1 MEILEKVKVL
11 DLSQIM
17 AGPLS
22 SMILGDL
29 GAEVIKVEPPEG
41 DAARVMGD
49 TFLHGQSDY
58 LLSLNRN
65 KRSMVIDLKMESG
78 REIFYRLARQADVL
92 LENFRPGTVEKLG
105 VDYPTVSRLN
115 PRIIYC
121 SVSGFGQEGPYR
133 DRPAMDPIIQ
143 AMGGLMGIT
152 GDPRTGPAKVG
163 SPISDFIAPLLAT
176 IGILGG
182 LYLRQKTGEG
192 QKVEISMLDGIIFS
206 LIPRQAYFF
215 VKNKSLPLTGNRHYQ
230 ISPCNAYPTKDG
242 QHVMVIVHTQKHWAN
257 FCEAL
262 GRMDLPVDSRFRT
275 NADRLK
281 NCAELDGLLTGI
293 FQQKTQREWVD
304 SLAGKGVMIGPVYRM
319 DQLFQDPQVV
329 HNEMVAEIDHPLA
342 GKIKALR
349 TPIRFSAS
357 PLSIKRPPPLLGQ
370 HTEEILSELGYT
382 AEEIERRKATG
393 AVKGAK
399 GLKEGPLEG

>member
-1 MEILEKVKVL
+1 MEILEKLKVL

-29 GAEVIKVEPPEG
+29 GAEVIKIEPPEG
-41 DAARVMGD
+41 DAARVMGE
-49 TFLHGQSDY
+49 TFIQGQSDY

-65 KRSMVIDLKMESG
+65 KRSMVIDLKKEPG
-78 REIFYRLARQADVL
+78 KEILYRLARQADVL

-105 VDYPTVSRLN
+105 VDYPTISRLN
-115 PRIIYC
+115 PGIIYC
-121 SVSGFGQEGPYR
+121 SVSGFGQQGPYR

-152 GDPRTGPAKVG
+152 GNPRTGPAKVG

-176 IGILGG
+176 IGILGA

-206 LIPRQAYFF
+206 LIPRPAYYFL
-215 VKNKSLPLTGNRHYQ
+215 KNKSLPLTGNRHFQ
-230 ISPCNAYPTKDG
+230 IAPCNAYPTKDG
-242 QHVMVIVHTQKHWAN
+242 QYVMVIVHTQKHWVN

-262 GRMDLPVDSRFRT
+262 GRMDLLGDCRFLT
-275 NADRLK
+275 NADRLQ
-281 NCAELDGLLTGI
+281 NSAELDGVLAEL
-293 FQQKTQREWVD
+293 FQQRNQWEWVD
-304 SLAGKGVMIGPVYRM
+304 YLAGKGVMIGPVYRM

-329 HNEMVAEIDHPLA
+329 HDQMVVEIDHPLA
-342 GKIKALR
+342 GKIKSIR
-349 TPIRFSAS
+349 TPIGFSAS
-357 PLSIKRPPPLLGQ
+357 PLKIKRPPPLLGQ
-370 HTEEILSELGYT
+370 HTEEILFELGYT
-382 AEEIERRKATG
+382 GEEIEHYKNSG
-393 AVKGAK
+393 AVKGANGMK
-399 GLKEGPLEG
+399 

>member
-1 MEILEKVKVL
+1 MEILEKVRVL

-29 GAEVIKVEPPEG
+29 GAEVIKIEPPEG

-78 REIFYRLARQADVL
+78 REIFYRLARKADIL
-92 LENFRPGTVEKLG
+92 LENFRPGTVEKLR

-192 QKVEISMLDGIIFS
+192 QKVEISMLNGIIFS

-215 VKNKSLPLTGNRHYQ
+215 VKNKPLPLTGNRHYQ
-230 ISPCNAYPTKDG
+230 IAPCNAYPTKDG
-242 QHVMVIVHTQKHWAN
+242 QYVMVIVHTQKHWAN

-262 GRMDLPVDSRFRT
+262 GRMDLPADSRFQT

-281 NCAELDGLLTGI
+281 NSAELDGLLTGI

-329 HNEMVAEIDHPLA
+329 HNEMVVEIDHPLA
-342 GKIKALR
+342 GKIKTLR

-393 AVKGAK
+393 AVKGTK
-399 GLKEGPLEG
+399 ELKEGGA